1 MLDEANKKRMAEE
14 KANQAQEQDRS
25 QKLEAELKAEKER
38 LKQKR
43 EEEKIAA
50 RRVIVEN
57 EEEKRR
63 RLEKQEE
70 LKREEALSIQKAMQ
84 AALDKERRRAEEI
97 KQRDEKIQKIMT
109 RMGDVIQGDK
119 DKELQRQAEREYIK

>member
-14 KANQAQEQDRS
+14 KANWAQEQDRS
-25 QKLEAELKAEKER
+25 QKLEVELKAEKER

-50 RRVIVEN
+50 RRVIIEN

-119 DKELQRQAEREYIK
+119 DKEL

>member
-14 KANQAQEQDRS
+14 KANWVQEQDRS

-119 DKELQRQAEREYIK
+119 DKELQR

>member
-14 KANQAQEQDRS
+14 KANWAQEQDRS

-38 LKQKR
+38 LNQKR

-50 RRVIVEN
+50 RRVIIEN

-97 KQRDEKIQKIMT
+97 K
-109 RMGDVIQGDK
+109 
-119 DKELQRQAEREYIK
+119 